1 MAEAF
6 FQDIDI
12 FTAILFAAILGIV
25 PLYLAISQS
34 FRSRILGD
42 GAKSIITGIAFG
54 AMIFFVV
61 DLFEGASTLG
71 VDFGTRSFEF
81 RVALVG
87 SFAMGLIIPA
97 ILEPPLKKGEDAHG
111 QNERLAYLFALSMGF
126 HAFAEGVVIGYD
138 VTSGFGFSLLQR
150 TVQTL
155 SFVLHKG
162 GEGLAISIPLMFRVS
177 SSGISR
183 TVIYCSLLAGAPLI
197 LGTASGFLGLT
208 GIAASFAF
216 SAGAGGLTYVIFRL
230 ARFPVDPS
238 NGKVFYL
245 GILLGLLYMY
255 FAGSI
260 HAIGF

>member
-12 FTAILFAAILGIV
+12 ITAILFAAVLGLV

-42 GAKSIITGIAFG
+42 RAKSIITGIAFG

-87 SFAMGLIIPA
+87 SFAMGLMIPA
-97 ILEPPLKKGEDAHG
+97 ILEPPLKKGEDPG
-111 QNERLAYLFALSMGF
+111 QNDGLAYLFALSMGF

-138 VTSGFGFSLLQR
+138 VTSGYGFSLLQR
-150 TVQTL
+150 MVQTV

-162 GEGLAISIPLMFRVS
+162 GEGLAISIPLMFRLS

-183 TVIYCSLLAGAPLI
+183 TVIYCGLLAGAPLI

-216 SAGAGGLTYVIFRL
+216 SAGAGGLAYVIFRL
-230 ARFPVDPS
+230 AKFPMDPS
-238 NGKVFYL
+238 SGKVFYL
-245 GILLGLLYMY
+245 GILLGVLYMY
-255 FAGSI
+255 FAGSL
-260 HAIGF
+260 HAIEL